1 MNRAMDF
8 RDVQPTIDGIHKTLS
23 DTQALIEVKIG
34 ITKHDYPYAYSIIK
48 NKIEPSGV
56 NYFMLLQ
63 VAYGHAVLNIKAFF
77 EEIGTTGIRD
87 TMIWELAY
95 RQGIVTDN
103 KNSKWW
109 FDPYDKDYKHPFLM
123 NLSEKEEYDELFPDH
138 PLSQC
143 RKFVKYITERL

>member
-1 MNRAMDF
+1 MYNT
-8 RDVQPTIDGIHKTLS
+8 VQILDK
-23 DTQALIEVKIG
+23 
-34 ITKHDYPYAYSIIK
+34 K
-48 NKIEPSGV
+48 NYDK
-56 NYFMLLQ
+56 
-63 VAYGHAVLNIKAFF
+63 
-77 EEIGTTGIRD
+77 
-87 TMIWELAY
+87 LADHLKLFDNP
-95 RQGIVTDN
+95 DN